1 MLLYVHPLYGTNAT
15 LNEKGKR
22 DMGTLLNVKEAQERL
37 GISESTLFRLLKR
50 KELKGFKVGRA
61 WKFEESDITEFIQ
74 RQREKTAKETSDEH
88 AA

>member
-1 MLLYVHPLYGTNAT
+1 MPY
-15 LNEKGKR
+15 R
-22 DMGTLLNVKEAQERL
+22 DRLKAERKEIMSTLLNVKEVQERL

-61 WKFEESDITEFIQ
+61 WKFEEQDIKNYIEKQ
-74 RQREKTAKETSDEH
+74 RAKAEEAN

>member
-1 MLLYVHPLYGTNAT
+1 M
-15 LNEKGKR
+15 GK
-22 DMGTLLNVKEAQERL
+22 LLNTKQVQERL

-61 WKFEESDITEFIQ
+61 WKFEEKDIEDYIQQQRAKAETEQ
-74 RQREKTAKETSDEH
+74 

>member
-1 MLLYVHPLYGTNAT
+1 M
-15 LNEKGKR
+15 GK
-22 DMGTLLNVKEAQERL
+22 LLNTKQVQERL

-61 WKFEESDITEFIQ
+61 WKFEEKDIEDYIHQQRAKAETEQ
-74 RQREKTAKETSDEH
+74 